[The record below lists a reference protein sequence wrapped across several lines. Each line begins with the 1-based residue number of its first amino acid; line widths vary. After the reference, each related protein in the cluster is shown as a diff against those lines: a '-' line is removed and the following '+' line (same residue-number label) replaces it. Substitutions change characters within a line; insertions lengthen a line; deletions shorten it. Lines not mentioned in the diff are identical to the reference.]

1 MSKTF
6 GTEKDLVLKSYDE
19 MRAEMEELIS
29 ASAKARDRSAEEI
42 TRSDDLRSRSI
53 DLRLS
58 DPEQAEALWTEAEEK
73 RELARD
79 LMRQSV
85 EMRIRA
91 AEIKY
96 RLDIH
101 DQIEAISDEAE
112 ELWRGAIG
120 GRDI

>member
-19 MRAEMEELIS
+19 MRAEMEQLLSE
-29 ASAKARDRSAEEI
+29 SAKCRDRSAEEI
-42 TRSDDLRSRSI
+42 VKSDELRSRSI

-58 DPEQAEALWTEAEEK
+58 DPDQAEALWTEAEER
-73 RELARD
+73 REHSKD

-91 AEIKY
+91 AEIQH

-112 ELWRGAIG
+112 ELWRGAIS
-120 GRDI
+120 GRGT